1 MDDGLLG
8 GGLLQGW
15 VGWWRSSTY
24 SRGTQSHTGTLMARI
39 LLYLLHSNTQAI
51 ISYTSGDIIYS
62 KGHYSVI
69 LRHNFYHHTVCFLVE
84 GAATLP

>member
-24 SRGTQSHTGTLMARI
+24 STGTQSHTGTLMARI
-39 LLYLLHSNTQAI
+39 LLYLLHGNTQAI
-51 ISYTSGDIIYS
+51 ISYTSVDIIEIIAQYD
-62 KGHYSVI
+62 GVVTFGI
-69 LRHNFYHHTVCFLVE
+69 YHHTVCFLV
-84 GAATLP
+84 